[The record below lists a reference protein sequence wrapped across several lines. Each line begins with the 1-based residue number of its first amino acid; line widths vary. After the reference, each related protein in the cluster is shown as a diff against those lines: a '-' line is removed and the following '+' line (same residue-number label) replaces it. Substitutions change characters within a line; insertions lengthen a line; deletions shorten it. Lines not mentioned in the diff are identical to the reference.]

1 MSEQQLTAEELQD
14 QIKGFCQEK
23 GLEYDEVMEAI
34 EKAISG
40 AYRREFGDREK
51 SYTAEYDVLSNKYK
65 VYEVVKVVE
74 QLDDTM
80 NEKRE
85 ISIVDARL
93 ENPTLQVGD
102 ELRRDLGVE
111 KEVGFGRIAS
121 QVAKQ
126 VLIYTV
132 NNIKHTKILQKF
144 KEFIGRIVT
153 VEVDAFKSG
162 GYIVKL
168 GQGVDQT
175 SGYLNK
181 EDLLPIDHFKPGQ
194 LVKALIVDIIED
206 ENKGSKIKLS
216 RSAPEFV
223 TAIIAKEVP
232 EVEAGTVSVIK
243 VVREA
248 GNRTKLLVKVSE
260 IEDAGDIDPVGTILG
275 RRNVRLLN
283 IMREISPS
291 LQEKIDVI
299 EYSENLEDMVADALE
314 PAEIEKI
321 NFESMPDGRTLAQ
334 VYCFA
339 DEAALAVGKRGA
351 NVRLAS
357 QLLNVEIKIYSMEQA
372 GATAHS
378 PEVAAE

>member
-1 MSEQQLTAEELQD
+1 MTDTPITSEELQD

-34 EKAISG
+34 QKAIAG
-40 AYRREFGDREK
+40 AYRREFGDRDK
-51 SYTAEYDVLSNKYK
+51 SYMAEYDVLSNKYK
-65 VYEVVKVVE
+65 VFEVIKIVE
-74 QLDDTM
+74 QMDETM

-85 ISIVDARL
+85 MSIMDARL
-93 ENPTLQVGD
+93 ENPSLQVGD

-132 NNIKHTKILQKF
+132 NNMKHTKILQKF

-168 GQGVDQT
+168 GQGVEQT

-194 LVKALIVDIIED
+194 LIKALIVDITED

-223 TAIIAKEVP
+223 TAIISKEVP
-232 EVEAGTVSVIK
+232 EVEAGTVQVLK

-248 GNRTKLLVKVSE
+248 GNRTKLLVKVAD
-260 IEDAGDIDPVGTILG
+260 IDDAGDIDPVGTILG

-299 EYSENLEDMVADALE
+299 EYSDSLENMVADALE
-314 PAEIEKI
+314 PAEIERI
-321 NFESMPDGRTLAQ
+321 EFETMADGRTLAQ
-334 VYCFA
+334 VFCFA
-339 DEAALAVGKRGA
+339 DESALAVGKRGA

-357 QLLNVEIKIYSMEQA
+357 QLLNVEIKINSLEQDQP
-372 GATAHS
+372 TAHS
-378 PEVAAE
+378 PEITVE